1 MARTQYRPDIIRLVV
16 ATASELVFNE
26 INLAVLDEADI
37 EIVGIV
43 TQADELLSTVK
54 ATSPHVVCVD
64 TQLDNK
70 WDDFVKQVADY
81 GLQLM
86 GEPIPL
92 PNFRDAVAYKNWQ
105 VAYAQRYVKGISVVV
120 LSSDDSD
127 SMMQRGMLSGASFL
141 LPVPIN
147 RELVHAI
154 RIVTTYVEPTIH
166 IRSDYK
172 YTEPDESD

>member
-16 ATASELVFNE
+16 ATASEPLFNE
-26 INLAVLDEADI
+26 INLAVLDETDI

-54 ATSPHVVCVD
+54 TRLPHVVCVD
-64 TQLDNK
+64 TQVNTQ

-86 GEPIPL
+86 GEPVPL

-105 VAYAQRYVKGISVVV
+105 VAYAQRYMKGISVVV
-120 LSSDDSD
+120 LSSDDICHL
-127 SMMQRGMLSGASFL
+127 MTVIL
-141 LPVPIN
+141 
-147 RELVHAI
+147 
-154 RIVTTYVEPTIH
+154 
-166 IRSDYK
+166 
-172 YTEPDESD
+172 